1 MAGLGT
7 SAAGAAS
14 AGSGGGSAAGANPF
28 WMASN
33 FYAEKMP
40 TVISAQLGTSAQQ
53 FLNNPVNPGQFLRG
67 VRHLVR
73 SSGGIGGIVTG
84 DAPWNTLN
92 SIELDNV
99 DGSQILYP
107 MPGYSHYLATVYY
120 RPWLGSPGQAYDFAN
135 GINPSFTLFMQ
146 NEVRHTLA
154 VLSNTDSRSQYKYS
168 ITLNNATSVI
178 TGGTTAP
185 TVTVTSYMDAW
196 AQPDAKDL
204 QGTPNEP
211 LPPGLNVQNLRRH
224 DLPVQLNSAGSDNVV
239 ITRAITGNELR
250 GIIVVLRDS
259 NGNRQDYYSDPIR
272 WTVDNRNMGALSPD
286 ELYNWMSNFYGPA
299 YQPRPTGVVVYSRFF
314 KPGDLYGQGWLPT
327 TNATKLQWEFTTAT
341 GAVNLPGTIE
351 LISDEMTPIG
361 DIPPEL
367 DMI

>member
-1 MAGLGT
+1 MPSLGT
-7 SAAGAAS
+7 ASATTQGGAAS
-14 AGSGGGSAAGANPF
+14 GSSTGQRPF

-40 TVISAQLGTSAQQ
+40 TVISAQLGTSVSQN
-53 FLNNPVNPGQFLRG
+53 LNNPVNPGQFLRG
-67 VRHLVR
+67 VRHIVR
-73 SSGGIGGIVTG
+73 STGGVGGTTTA
-84 DAPWNTLN
+84 DAPFNVLN

-107 MPGYSHYLATVYY
+107 MPGYSHYLATQYY
-120 RPWLGSPGQAYDFAN
+120 RPWLGSPAQAYDFAN
-135 GINPSFTLFMQ
+135 GVNPSFTLFMQ

-168 ITLNNATSVI
+168 VTLAPATSVI
-178 TGGTTAP
+178 TGGSTAP
-185 TVTVTSYMDAW
+185 TVTVTSFMDAW

-204 QGTPNEP
+204 EGNVNEP

-224 DLPVQLNSAGSDNVV
+224 DLPVQLNAAGSDNVV

-250 GIIVVLRDS
+250 GVIIVLRDS
-259 NGNRQDYYSDPIR
+259 NGARQDYFSDPVR

-286 ELYNWMSNFYGPA
+286 EIFNQMSNFYGPLYA
-299 YQPRPTGVVVYSRFF
+299 GRPAGVLVYPRFF
-314 KPGDLYGQGWLPT
+314 NPGTVYGQGWLPT
-327 TNATKLQWEFTTAT
+327 TNATKLQWEFNTLST
-341 GAVNLPGTIE
+341 GTNLPGTIE

>member
-1 MAGLGT
+1 MAALGT
-7 SAAGAAS
+7 AASTGGGAAS
-14 AGSGGGSAAGANPF
+14 SAATGQNPF

-33 FYAEKMP
+33 WYAEKMP
-40 TVISAQLGTSAQQ
+40 TIISAQLGATQLSY
-53 FLNNPVNPGQFLRG
+53 LNNPVNPGQFLRA

-73 SSGGIGGIVTG
+73 SSGGIGGTVTA
-84 DAPWNTLN
+84 DAPWNVFQ

-107 MPGYSHYLATVYY
+107 MAGYSHFLAEAYFRETY
-120 RPWLGSPGQAYDFAN
+120 GSPAQRYDYAN
-135 GINPSFTLFMQ
+135 SVNPAFTLPLR
-146 NEVRHTLA
+146 NEVRHTLG

-168 ITLNNATSVI
+168 VTLAPAATVI
-178 TGGTTAP
+178 TSGSTAP
-185 TVTVTSYMDAW
+185 TVTVTSFMDAW

-204 QGTPNEP
+204 QGNANQP

-250 GIIVVLRDS
+250 GVVMCLRDS
-259 NGNRQDYYSDPIR
+259 NGARQDYASDPIR

-286 ELYNWMSNFYGPA
+286 ELFQWMSDFYGSNYMA
-299 YQPRPTGVVVYSRFF
+299 RPQGVYVYNRHFD
-314 KPGDLYGQGWLPT
+314 PGRLVGQGWLPT
-327 TNATKLQWEFTTAT
+327 TNATKLQWEFTTLST
-341 GAVNLPGTIE
+341 GSNLPGTIE
-351 LISDEMTPIG
+351 LISDEMTPVG

>member
-1 MAGLGT
+1 MPALGATAAAGGG
-7 SAAGAAS
+7 SGAAS
-14 AGSGGGSAAGANPF
+14 AAGSNPF

-40 TVISAQLGTSAQQ
+40 TIISQQLSTSQYAS
-53 FLNNPVNPGQFLRG
+53 LNNPVNPGQFLRG
-67 VRHLVR
+67 VRHIVR
-73 SSGGIGGIVTG
+73 SSGGAGGTATA
-84 DAPWNTLN
+84 DNPWNLFT

-107 MPGYSHYLATVYY
+107 MAGYSHFLATKYG
-120 RPWLGSPGQAYDFAN
+120 RPWLGDPAQAYDFAQS
-135 GINPSFTLFMQ
+135 INPSFTLFMQ

-168 ITLNNATSVI
+168 VTLCPASSLISNN
-178 TGGTTAP
+178 TTAP

-196 AQPDAKDL
+196 AQPDATDL
-204 QGTPNEP
+204 QKVPNQP

-250 GIIVVLRDS
+250 LIVIVLRDS
-259 NGNRQDYYSDPIR
+259 NGARQDYASDPIR

-286 ELYNWMSNFYGPA
+286 ELFNWMSNFYGPLYGA
-299 YQPRPTGVVVYSRFF
+299 RNTGVYVYPRFF

-327 TNATKLQWEFTTAT
+327 TNATKLQWEFTTLST
-341 GAVNLPGTIE
+341 GSNLPGTIE
-351 LISDEMTPIG
+351 LISDEMTPVG

>member
-1 MAGLGT
+1 MPALGT
-7 SAAGAAS
+7 TA
-14 AGSGGGSAAGANPF
+14 AGSGGSGASAAAGSNPF

-40 TVISAQLGTSAQQ
+40 TIISSQLTTSAIQS
-53 FLNNPVNPGQFLRG
+53 LNNPVNPGQFLRG
-67 VRHLVR
+67 VRHIVR
-73 SSGGIGGIVTG
+73 STGGAGGTVTG
-84 DAPWNTLN
+84 DAPWSVFS

-107 MPGYSHYLATVYY
+107 MQGYSHYLATKYY
-120 RPWLGSPGQAYDFAN
+120 RPWLGDPGQAYDFAN
-135 GINPSFTLFMQ
+135 GVNPAFTLFMQ
-146 NEVRHTLA
+146 NEIRHTLA

-168 ITLNNATSVI
+168 ISLAPASTVI
-178 TGGTTAP
+178 SGGSTAP
-185 TVTVTSYMDAW
+185 TVTVTSFMDAW
-196 AQPDAKDL
+196 AQPDATDL
-204 QGTPNEP
+204 QKTPNQP

-250 GIIVVLRDS
+250 GVIMVLRDS
-259 NGNRQDYYSDPIR
+259 NGIRQDYASDPIR

-286 ELYNWMSNFYGPA
+286 ELFNWMSNFYGPL
-299 YQPRPTGVVVYSRFF
+299 YGPRNTGVYVYPRFF
-314 KPGDLYGQGWLPT
+314 KPGELYGQGWLPT
-327 TNATKLQWEFTTAT
+327 TNATKLQWEFTTLST
-341 GAVNLPGTIE
+341 GSNLPGTIE
-351 LISDEMTPIG
+351 LISDEMTPVG